1 MTFSIVEKY
10 GILLHKSVD
19 RGRHDMAKNVKTV
32 KVDQSKV
39 VSLDTGSG
47 SLAYNRLDMQVSQ
60 TLHMAIELYDSLD
73 YLFIL
78 DYYDDITLFDDKSN
92 PKTVSYYQ
100 MKTHEESISI
110 STAISEDWLSKLYAQ
125 FDRPDWF
132 VKELGLITNCPLK
145 VTVTTQGDDEKNHKS
160 TTSYTSERT
169 EFSKFNPVTIE
180 KIKEDIAA
188 KLGKDKKD
196 IDLSKFVHMRTT
208 ISIPKHKDI
217 VEQEMGD
224 FLHKKYPRI
233 TIDVVKAI
241 YGSMLEI
248 LTKRQGY
255 ELLDNEEE
263 YGTVREKKGVTKED
277 FTRVIEE
284 AMIISIPPFDEI
296 RIVSALADSAKYE
309 ASFEYTKIL
318 SDSQVKSESFTNV
331 FIQVRGLCLSHEKDT
346 SETIL
351 AYANR
356 LCNILYSRSCVIE
369 PIYNRMYI
377 CVLIICILINE
388 GRRVL

>member
-1 MTFSIVEKY
+1 MAKKVTSVKAVESKE
-10 GILLHKSVD
+10 LSVD
-19 RGRHDMAKNVKTV
+19 T
-32 KVDQSKV
+32 S
-39 VSLDTGSG
+39 SG

-60 TLHMAIELYDSLD
+60 TLHMAIELYDNLD

-78 DYYDDITLFDDKSN
+78 DYYDDITLFDDRCS

-110 STAISEDWLSKLYAQ
+110 STAISEDWLSKLYSQ
-125 FDRPDWF
+125 LDKPDWI

-145 VTVTTQGDDEKNHKS
+145 VTVTTQGHDEKNHRN

-169 EFSKFNPVTIE
+169 TFTKFNQVTIE
-180 KIKEDIAA
+180 KIKNDIAN

-196 IDLSKFVHMRTT
+196 IDVSKFVHMRTT
-208 ISIPKHKDI
+208 LSIPKHKDI
-217 VEQEMGD
+217 VAQEMGE
-224 FLHKKYPRI
+224 FLHRRYPRI
-233 TIDVVKAI
+233 TIDTVKTI

-248 LTKRQGY
+248 LTKRQQY
-255 ELLDNEEE
+255 ELLDDDEQ
-263 YGTVREKKGVTKED
+263 YVTVREKKGVSKED

-296 RIVSALADSAKYE
+296 RKVAAFTENAKYE

-318 SDSQVKSESFTNV
+318 SDSQVKSESFASV
-331 FIQVRGLCLSHEKDT
+331 FIQVRGLCLVHQKETD
-346 SETIL
+346 ETIQD
-351 AYANR
+351 YANR
-356 LCNILYSRSCVIE
+356 VCTILYSKSFVIE
-369 PIYNRMYI
+369 QIYNRMYI

-388 GRRVL
+388 GRKAL

>member
-1 MTFSIVEKY
+1 
-10 GILLHKSVD
+10 
-19 RGRHDMAKNVKTV
+19 MAKKEKIP
-32 KVDQSKV
+32 KVDQSKDLTV
-39 VSLDTGSG
+39 DTSSG

-78 DYYDDITLFDDKSN
+78 DYYDDITLFDDERN

-100 MKTHEESISI
+100 MKTNEESISI

-125 FDRPDWF
+125 FERPDWI

-145 VTVTTQGDDEKNHKS
+145 ITVTTQGDDEKNHRN
-160 TTSYTSERT
+160 TDSYTSERT
-169 EFSKFNPVTIE
+169 AFSKFNPVTID
-180 KIKEDIAA
+180 KIKEDIAN

-208 ISIPKHKDI
+208 LSIPKHKDI

-233 TIDVVKAI
+233 TIDAVKAI
-241 YGSMLEI
+241 YGSMLKI
-248 LTKRQGY
+248 LTKRQEY
-255 ELLDNEEE
+255 ELLADDEK

-296 RIVSALADSAKYE
+296 RIVAMFTDSAKYE
-309 ASFEYTKIL
+309 ASFEYTKII
-318 SDSQVKSESFTNV
+318 SDSQVKSESFKSV
-331 FIQVRGLCLSHEKDT
+331 FIQVRGLCLTHEKNT

-356 LCNILYSRSCVIE
+356 LCNILYSKSYVIE

-388 GRRVL
+388 GRRAL